1 MLFLHRPRRRSAV
14 FAAVKRKGQRM
25 KPACLALLTLL
36 LTLLSRGGEGA
47 SKDGPARLSPEA
59 RKNEYAALQK
69 EMEAARPAPD
79 ASQEEGLA
87 YIELAIDKYGRFAR
101 NNPQTAEGFEA
112 ASTLAMLLYQTH
124 HKEALQYCEVALAA
138 APKAG
143 VDMKRVALCWTMMAD
158 GRLQKGDP
166 AGAREALKNIEPL
179 DKQMYQQLTAQ
190 FDEAEKQLA
199 AAKDAAARL
208 QPGKEPFPIEEKDYA
223 GKPVSLA
230 ALKGKVV
237 VVDFWAP
244 WCGPCMAEMPEL
256 VQFYKEQHPRGLEIV
271 GVSLDKDEGTLKAAI
286 EEQGIAWPVITDH
299 KGWQNA
305 TARKWGVRS
314 IPATFV
320 IDRKGILRHLNLRG
334 EKLAEAVAKLLAE
347 EP

>member
-1 MLFLHRPRRRSAV
+1 
-14 FAAVKRKGQRM
+14 M
-25 KPACLALLTLL
+25 KPALLPVLALLFATL
-36 LTLLSRGGEGA
+36 SGAGEVAPKGGDA
-47 SKDGPARLSPEA
+47 PLSPEA

-79 ASQEEGLA
+79 ATQEETLA
-87 YIELAIDKYGRFAR
+87 YVELAIDKYAKFAR
-101 NNPQTAEGFEA
+101 GNPQTAEGFEA
-112 ASTLAMLLYQTH
+112 ASSLAMLLSHTR
-124 HKEALQYCEVALAA
+124 HKDALQYCELALAT

-143 VDMKRVALCWTMMAD
+143 VDMKRVALCWAMMAD
-158 GRLQKGDP
+158 GRLQKGDA

-179 DKQMYQQLTAQ
+179 DKQMYQQLAGQ
-190 FDEAEKQLA
+190 FEEAEKQLA
-199 AAKDAAARL
+199 ATREAAERL
-208 QPGKEPFPIEEKDYA
+208 QPGKEPFAIEEKDYA

-244 WCGPCMAEMPEL
+244 WCGPCMSEMPDL

-271 GVSLDKDEGTLKAAI
+271 GISLDKDEASLKGAI
-286 EEQGIAWPVITDH
+286 EEHGIAWQILSDH

-305 TARKWGVRS
+305 TARKWGIRS

-320 IDRKGILRHLNLRG
+320 LDRKGIIRHVNLRG
-334 EKLAEAVAKLLAE
+334 EKLTEAVAKLLAE
-347 EP
+347 QP